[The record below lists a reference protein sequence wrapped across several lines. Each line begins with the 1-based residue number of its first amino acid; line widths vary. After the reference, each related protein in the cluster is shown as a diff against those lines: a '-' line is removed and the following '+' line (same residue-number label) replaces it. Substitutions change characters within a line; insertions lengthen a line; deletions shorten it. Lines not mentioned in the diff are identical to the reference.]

1 MQKHI
6 ESDAQQMILAKAVRA
21 ARNQLG
27 WTQEKLAEEADI
39 DVRTVIKIEQ
49 GKGNPMFN
57 SLYSLIRALRLDA
70 RQLFY
75 HEQFSSAPT
84 AAHLQEFVSTLSED
98 EAQKVMSIVQI
109 VVSAMRGEK
118 GYDLIKR

>member
-1 MQKHI
+1 
-6 ESDAQQMILAKAVRA
+6 MILAKAVRG

-57 SLYSLIRALRLDA
+57 SLYSLIRALSLDS
-70 RQLFY
+70 RQLFC

-109 VVSAMRGEK
+109 VVSAMRGEE
-118 GYDLIKR
+118 GYNLIKR

>member
-1 MQKHI
+1 MWHVEFSMRSNKIQKHL
-6 ESDAQQMILAKAVRA
+6 ILIKAVCA

-57 SLYSLIRALRLDA
+57 SLYSLIHALMLD
-70 RQLFY
+70 
-75 HEQFSSAPT
+75 T
-84 AAHLQEFVSTLSED
+84 V
-98 EAQKVMSIVQI
+98 
-109 VVSAMRGEK
+109 
-118 GYDLIKR
+118 

>member
-1 MQKHI
+1 MQDEI
-6 ESDAQQMILAKAVRA
+6 NSNTAQMILAQAVRE
-21 ARNQLG
+21 ARHQLG
-27 WTQEKLAEEADI
+27 WTQERLAEEANVDA
-39 DVRTVIKIEQ
+39 RTVIKIEQ

-57 SLYSLIRALRLDA
+57 SLYSLIRALKLDA

-84 AAHLQEFVSTLSED
+84 AAHLQEFVSTLSEN

-118 GYDLIKR
+118 GYNLIKR

>member
-70 RQLFY
+70 RQ
-75 HEQFSSAPT
+75 
-84 AAHLQEFVSTLSED
+84 
-98 EAQKVMSIVQI
+98 
-109 VVSAMRGEK
+109 
-118 GYDLIKR
+118 

>member
-6 ESDAQQMILAKAVRA
+6 ESDAQQMILAKAIRG

-57 SLYSLIRALRLDA
+57 SLYSLIRAFRLDA

-75 HEQFSSAPT
+75 YEQFSSAPT

-118 GYDLIKR
+118 GNDLIKR